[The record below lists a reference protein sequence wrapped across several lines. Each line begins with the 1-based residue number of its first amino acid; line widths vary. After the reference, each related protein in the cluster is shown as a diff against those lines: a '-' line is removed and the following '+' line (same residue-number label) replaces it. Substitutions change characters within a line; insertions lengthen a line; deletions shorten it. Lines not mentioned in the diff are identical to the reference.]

1 MPKQPPRYP
10 NPPKFSVG
18 IYDAQHRKNLSIRA
32 KKVERLYRQAIQ
44 KMAAAAQPSL
54 FGGDPSQ
61 EFHWRDFPVLSREID
76 ALTKELN
83 QALQLNI
90 EQGSEE
96 SWRLANVKNDAMVAS
111 IVGRTPI
118 PKETLEGW
126 NAHNLGAMRAFIGRR
141 EAGMNLSQRVW
152 NLGGQFKA
160 EMELALETCIGK
172 GMSAAEISREV
183 RQYLQY
189 PDKLFRRVRDKS
201 GALRLSKAAAAFHP
215 GQGVYR
221 SSYKNALR
229 MTATENN
236 IAYRSADHERWGNL
250 PFVLGIMISTSNN
263 HPVEDICDELSGRY
277 PKDFKFTGWHPW
289 CRCYAVAILADQKEM
304 DEYTQ
309 AILRGDDVSDW
320 KFTGE
325 VTEMPDNWNE
335 WMTANA
341 ERIMKAKSLPY
352 FIKDNFTD
360 GDPTKGLRWMKQ
372 TQQTNTPKK
381 LTSQEIGAKR
391 HANRSKAQAEA
402 IRTRWQERSRAYHMA
417 RQTIQMASQYTTI
430 DRFGIGVLEEAYRQG
445 DVRWIKM
452 AAKSIRKSLV
462 PLRRAELELQR
473 IERRIAADAI
483 KGRAKTAITREI
495 KLTKQYLRLGT
506 DILENQGHGTP
517 ISIKGLQGRINNILS
532 WFNPKAKQAQPQ
544 VKTVKG
550 YTKSQ
555 AALDYETKKAAWTH
569 KENYHLETTEE
580 RTLRDGKKHKC
591 DIYTTPGGTK
601 IVVPKNLPKT
611 YHINVK
617 DLADELE
624 KLPAEL
630 KAQTKEIHLV
640 NFLNPDDAYWKKK
653 YKNFTQSYAT
663 GGNGTITFYKTPKGW
678 TQADGKAD
686 LPFTLSHENGHNID
700 RYMEKLKGQKPSET
714 KEWKDAMAADK
725 AKSGKESMRAYG
737 QNSTHEDFADAFG
750 YFVDR
755 KSWFKSNFPERY
767 KIISRILGVP

>member
-341 ERIMKAKSLPY
+341 ERIMKAKSMPY

-360 GDPTKGLRWMKQ
+360 GDPTKGLRWKAPA
-372 TQQTNTPKK
+372 TATPKK
-381 LTSQEIGAKR
+381 LTQLEIAAKR
-391 HANRSKAQAEA
+391 HASRTPEQAQQIRDRWNERKRVRRLAMEA
-402 IRTRWQERSRAYHMA
+402 MELAK
-417 RQTIQMASQYTTI
+417 QYSTI
-430 DRFGIGVLEEAYRQG
+430 DKFSIGLLEEAYSTG
-445 DVRWIKM
+445 NIAGMKM
-452 AAKSIRKSLV
+452 GTRYIRKYLV
-462 PLRRAELELQR
+462 PLRKAELELQR
-473 IERRIAADAI
+473 IEKRMLADGELTAKQQAAIKRRI
-483 KGRAKTAITREI
+483 RMTRD
-495 KLTKQYLRLGT
+495 YLRNET
-506 DILENQGHGTP
+506 DILDIQGHGTP
-517 ISIKGLQGRINNILS
+517 ISIKGLKSRIDNILN
-532 WFNPKAKQAQPQ
+532 WFKPTTQQPAK
-544 VKTVKG
+544 KG
-550 YTKSQ
+550 VTGYVQTQ
-555 AALDYETKKAAWTH
+555 AAKDYETRKAAWPY